1 MKKLFV
7 YFLDFPLLLF
17 SIICLLVF
25 SREATANS
33 LNPIII
39 GQDDALIE
47 EFSEKKL
54 TADYCQIS
62 DQSPESTSSKILL
75 TSITVLGKNTLI
87 ELKQNTVFSKQEI
100 LNSPEVKQLFSSLD
114 RENMSLEEFAIFY
127 QALAEAITQIY
138 LTNGYINSIATTSS
152 VVDRETEIAQIV
164 VSQGSLASIQ
174 VIESGGFQLAYL
186 CDRINLGITYP
197 FNIIPLEKQLRLLNR
212 NPQIEN
218 VAANLRASGK
228 PGLSILEVNVEA
240 ASTFEVTAGA
250 DNYSPATLGAA
261 RINLGITANNPS
273 GWGDE
278 ISTTYYRSLTGGNN
292 LLDFT
297 YRIPLNPQE
306 GTLQIRALPS
316 WTKITQAP
324 LDQLDIRGENQVYE
338 ISFRQLI
345 IRDLDEELGISLGF
359 RYTQG
364 ETLGLNQP
372 LLGDNRS
379 SVIQF
384 SQDYLS
390 RDLEG
395 IWSIRSQ
402 FNLGTGLF
410 DATENN
416 NFLPDG
422 FFFSW
427 LGQIQRLQRINRD
440 HLLVFQGEIQL
451 SPDPLIPDYLFIIG
465 GGQSLRGYR
474 QNVRSGDNGF
484 RLSIED
490 RITLARNDQGS
501 PQWQI
506 APFMDLGQV
515 WNSANNPID
524 LPSQTFLIS
533 AGIGLI
539 WQPIDSLNL
548 RLDYG
553 YPLVNLEDRGNNLQD
568 DGLYFQFGS
577 SFSF

>member
-1 MKKLFV
+1 MKKTFV

-17 SIICLLVF
+17 SIICLLFFV
-25 SREATANS
+25 REATANS
-33 LNPIII
+33 LNSIMI
-39 GQDDALIE
+39 GQDDGLIE
-47 EFSEKKL
+47 EFSEKKI

-62 DQSPESTSSKILL
+62 DQSPEIPSSKILL
-75 TSITVLGKNTLI
+75 TSVTVLDTNVTI
-87 ELKQNTVFSKQEI
+87 ELEKNTVFSKQEI
-100 LNSPEVKQLFSSLD
+100 LDSSEVKQLFSSLD

-127 QALAEAITQIY
+127 QALAEAITQLY

-152 VVDRETEIAQIV
+152 VVDWETETAEIV
-164 VSQGSLASIQ
+164 VSQGSLESIQ
-174 VIESGGFQLAYL
+174 VIESGGFQLTYL

-240 ASTFEVTAGA
+240 ASTFEVTVGA
-250 DNYSPATLGAA
+250 DNYSPPTLGSE
-261 RINLGITANNPS
+261 RINVGINANNPS

-278 ISTTYYRSLTGGNN
+278 ISTNYYRSLTGGNN

-338 ISFRQLI
+338 ISFRQPI
-345 IRDLDEELGISLGF
+345 IRNLDEELGISLGF

-384 SQDYLS
+384 GQDYLS

-440 HLLVFQGEIQL
+440 HLLIFQGEIQL

-490 RITLARNDQGS
+490 RITLARNDQGN

-539 WQPIDSLNL
+539 WQPIEALNL

-568 DGLYFQFGS
+568 DGFYFQFGS